1 MYKINKTSNNVVK
14 LEQRLFKELHLKER
28 EHLQE
33 WIAKNP
39 EMLGEEL
46 LIIQKEYDGFNDT
59 NERLDLLALDK
70 DGGLV
75 IIENKLDDTGRDV
88 VWQALK
94 YTSYC
99 STLTTSQ
106 IIKIYQSYLERK
118 TQYESWLDEMA
129 IEVQNE
135 FENTMNEAKE
145 IKSNLRLQQAI
156 EKFEQYE
163 GKNTLQDKVEFY
175 LYLNQ
180 EIINNKTFGKGKK

>member
-1 MYKINKTSNNVVK
+1 MKNNEHKEKVEMAKQVAKLLPETKEKIKFYSDVIDAEKTLISEYEKRQTNFFVSKINKAKEKIELVK
-14 LEQRLFKELHLKER
+14 LHSGLYSKER
-28 EHLQE
+28 
-33 WIAKNP
+33 
-39 EMLGEEL
+39 
-46 LIIQKEYDGFNDT
+46 
-59 NERLDLLALDK
+59 
-70 DGGLV
+70 
-75 IIENKLDDTGRDV
+75 
-88 VWQALK
+88 
-94 YTSYC
+94 
-99 STLTTSQ
+99 
-106 IIKIYQSYLERK
+106 IYQSYLERK

-156 EKFEQYE
+156 EKFEQFE

>member
-1 MYKINKTSNNVVK
+1 MYKINKTDNNVVK
-14 LEQRLFKELHLKER
+14 LEQRLFKELRIKER

-46 LIIQKEYDGFNDT
+46 LIIQKEYNGFNDT

-70 DGGLV
+70 EGGLV
-75 IIENKLDDTGRDV
+75 IIENKLDDSGRNV

-106 IIKIYQSYLERK
+106 IIKMYQAYLNDAGSQEDSK
-118 TQYESWLDEMA
+118 MA
-129 IEVQNE
+129 ILE
-135 FENTMNEAKE
+135 FLEWEDEELLLNRKE
-145 IKSNLRLQQAI
+145 DRKS
-156 EKFEQYE
+156 
-163 GKNTLQDKVEFY
+163 VV
-175 LYLNQ
+175 
-180 EIINNKTFGKGKK
+180 

>member
-1 MYKINKTSNNVVK
+1 MKNNEHKEKVEMAKQVAKLLPETKEKIKFYSDVIDAEKTLISEYEKRQSNFFVSKINKAKEKIELVK
-14 LEQRLFKELHLKER
+14 LHSGLYSKER
-28 EHLQE
+28 
-33 WIAKNP
+33 
-39 EMLGEEL
+39 
-46 LIIQKEYDGFNDT
+46 
-59 NERLDLLALDK
+59 
-70 DGGLV
+70 
-75 IIENKLDDTGRDV
+75 
-88 VWQALK
+88 
-94 YTSYC
+94 
-99 STLTTSQ
+99 
-106 IIKIYQSYLERK
+106 IYQSYLERK